1 MSGKTV
7 SDEERRDIAE
17 GLRRLAGEN
26 EGALGMGRLHEVGE
40 QAKALMGTARLPSCA
55 AVMRRYADLIDRPTC
70 RAEARGGAA
79 RCSLCGAAWA
89 VGALGYCPS
98 CGAEVVG

>member
-26 EGALGMGRLHEVGE
+26 EGALGYCPG
-40 QAKALMGTARLPSCA
+40 
-55 AVMRRYADLIDRPTC
+55 
-70 RAEARGGAA
+70 
-79 RCSLCGAAWA
+79 CGAR
-89 VGALGYCPS
+89 VDMGERG
-98 CGAEVVG
+98 EIR